1 MLPRMAVASE
11 NQFPLSTFVP
21 ALAAGVRTQVHEAGP
36 HARTVAGN
44 QEVLKN
50 AHVHFLRYNQL
61 SDRAIMASLNRSD
74 VYSSEFARLSQL
86 LKSKARQWQ
95 GTICGDF
102 RSFLS
107 NCEVEIRKLN
117 ALPAPHTLAD
127 LQLVVNIMSI
137 RQEQH
142 TVWLES
148 VKRQART
155 AKDEYQSLSHHDRQG
170 RKGLQLQG
178 FWRIL
183 GDDVQAIE
191 ALGNFVPAGV
201 SGNQPVPK
209 AQPYYK
215 DLDSLNWIRFWH
227 DRLSDDVAF
236 SVWYFM
242 INTIP
247 ILLNLNDATA
257 GPLMYNSFSIAAH
270 STYLNV
276 MAPTLEKARFT
287 REAGGYDRTAI
298 VNGEFNFWEPN
309 RDEVY
314 SAFKNAHSVPEAHL
328 QNHPGIEC
336 IQMPQHTSASQRSKR
351 GRL

>member
-1 MLPRMAVASE
+1 M
-11 NQFPLSTFVP
+11 
-21 ALAAGVRTQVHEAGP
+21 
-36 HARTVAGN
+36 
-44 QEVLKN
+44 
-50 AHVHFLRYNQL
+50 
-61 SDRAIMASLNRSD
+61 
-74 VYSSEFARLSQL
+74 YSPEFARLSQL

-95 GTICGDF
+95 GTICGVDGDTNRWWREWVGYMVTTQDF
-102 RSFLS
+102 RSFLF

-127 LQLVVNIMSI
+127 SQLVDNIMSI

-191 ALGNFVPAGV
+191 ALGIFVPAGV

-242 INTIP
+242 INKIP

-351 GRL
+351 GRSTMDTNSIPFIMPVKRARTTTGKHHNL